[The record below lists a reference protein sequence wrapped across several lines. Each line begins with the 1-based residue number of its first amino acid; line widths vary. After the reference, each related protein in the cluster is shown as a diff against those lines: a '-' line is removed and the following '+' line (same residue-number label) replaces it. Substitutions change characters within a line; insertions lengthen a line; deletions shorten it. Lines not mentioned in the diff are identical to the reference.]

1 MEEELK
7 CPVCRQLFTNPI
19 VLPCSHSLCLHCAV
33 SIQVPASQFHSPA
46 TAGPGGG
53 DSAESVSSGGSGGSA
68 ADYDYL
74 DIDKLSLVSET
85 DSGVV
90 CSTSRPNSYV
100 GTPSIGNL
108 FNLTSLQSAAL
119 GICCPLCRK
128 VMLLDEQGA
137 KSLQKNCV
145 LENIIDKYSE
155 TKQLIVKCQ
164 MCEDQN
170 AKPAVEMCEQCEVF
184 YCEMCRDS
192 CHPSRGPLAKHSLVT
207 PLEGKALLR
216 AKHKNKEL
224 KCTEHSDE
232 NLSMYCVLCR
242 TTVCCVCVQD
252 GRHINH
258 DVQPLGATCKTQKVS
273 FRFAYTNSGNR
284 ILL

>member
-7 CPVCRQLFTNPI
+7 CPVCRRLFTSPI

-33 SIQVPASQFHSPA
+33 SIQVPASQFHCPA
-46 TAGPGGG
+46 SGPGGG

-74 DIDKLSLVSET
+74 DNIDKLSLVSET

-90 CSTSRPNSYV
+90 CNTSRPNSYV

-108 FNLTSLQSAAL
+108 FHLTSLQSAAV
-119 GICCPLCRK
+119 GICCPLCKK
-128 VMLLDEQGA
+128 VMFLDEQGA
-137 KSLQKNCV
+137 NSLPKNCV

-155 TKQLIVKCQ
+155 TKQLVVKCQ
-164 MCEDQN
+164 MCEDQD
-170 AKPAVEMCEQCEVF
+170 AKPSVEMCEQCEVF
-184 YCEMCRDS
+184 YCETCRES
-192 CHPSRGPLAKHSLVT
+192 CHPSRGPLAKHNLVT

-224 KCTEHSDE
+224 KCTEHPDE
-232 NLSMYCVLCR
+232 KLSMYCVLCR
-242 TTVCCVCVQD
+242 TTVCSVCMQD

-258 DVQPLGATCKTQKVS
+258 DFQPLGATCKAQKVS
-273 FRFAYTNSGNR
+273 TGTC
-284 ILL
+284 LLFLHEVK